1 MFVENISS
9 CPEGNWV
16 QLVIQLVVDTVVE
29 PHSKV
34 EITPRWRAMAKQ
46 LIRDNKLP
54 DMPLVDI
61 YFHTISYA
69 YIRNSYRELF
79 YYDRCFMQGI

>member
-61 YFHTISYA
+61 DAGFYFPAKLSRPQKLQNFQLSLRKQA
-69 YIRNSYRELF
+69 V
-79 YYDRCFMQGI
+79 